1 MRGSV
6 KKDAALVLVLLII
19 VCIIFRFLLMPA
31 YAQQE
36 IKNELPAATEQLKS

>member
-1 MRGSV
+1 MRGSA

-19 VCIIFRFLLMPA
+19 VSVLFKLVLMPM
-31 YAQQE
+31 YQPD